1 MPKTYQLQTDSC
13 SPEEAKSINDAL
25 LRAFILC
32 RIPLHV
38 IESDAFIE
46 VLRQLRPAYAYYIP
60 PRKELVGSR
69 LTDYQAMTR
78 HQMEDLMKNWITSS
92 KAVLSLEG
100 SDDPEYRHFVNIM
113 AIFGHRSVF
122 LASLSTSSC
131 SKIGETVS
139 AASPTHDNDARALA
153 TQAQAIIDRQGGP
166 RFFSAIAA
174 DNTRLCSD
182 ICALLCQCNP
192 YMIPLNNQAHV
203 ANLFL
208 SELTKVGL
216 LADSLRHSENV
227 SKFVR
232 QHPHFHARFLSECH
246 SFNQNLPE
254 NVQPAVEFPLET
266 SNLYFNHRL
275 QMLEAFAR
283 NQTVTRSLVQADN
296 GRLISSLCNDV
307 GNTSTRQQLDEFCS
321 VVLDS
326 SIARNAVTAF
336 RILCPVRVYL
346 RIFDED
352 KARLSHVVPETLK
365 LHSHLNNVCSEL
377 VNIQGIDFSKQLMNK
392 IMDRYILRQFKPA
405 QQGHGAAPLVQPE
418 HFQSS
423 LLLEPL
429 QFLAATLDPN
439 VCPQQECGRFF
450 DASLVALKQFFIDD
464 QKTWSDNELASER
477 SNRQKILT
485 AELAIYVAGE
495 GSFCNG
501 GALRRQHKLIMLEH
515 NLDDDMQLEQICS
528 KGWWEAF
535 GSSTPHLK
543 TIALTL
549 LSLPPTPRQARD
561 KSATTM
567 KMIQSAMRSKLS
579 HRATDELLYTVIN
592 SRVLQNVPEA
602 IDVDF
607 ISSMV

>member
-1 MPKTYQLQTDSC
+1 M
-13 SPEEAKSINDAL
+13 
-25 LRAFILC
+25 LC
-32 RIPLHV
+32 RIPCHV
-38 IESDAFIE
+38 IESDAFVE
-46 VLRQLRPAYAYYIP
+46 VLRQLRPAYAKYIP

-69 LTDYQAMTR
+69 LTHYQTITR

-100 SDDPEYRHFVNIM
+100 SDDPEYQHFVNVM
-113 AIFGHRSVF
+113 AIFGRRSVF
-122 LASLSTSSC
+122 LASLSTNNCTSV
-131 SKIGETVS
+131 GGTVS
-139 AASPTHDNDARALA
+139 AIALPHDNDARVLA

-182 ICALLCQCNP
+182 ICALLCQQNP
-192 YMIPLNNQAHV
+192 YMIPLNNQTHV
-203 ANLFL
+203 TNLFL
-208 SELTKVGL
+208 SELTKFGL
-216 LADSLRHSENV
+216 LADALHHSESV
-227 SKFVR
+227 CRFLR
-232 QHPHFHARFLSECH
+232 QHPQFHARFRSECH
-246 SFNQNLPE
+246 RFNQNLPE
-254 NVQPAVEFPLET
+254 NMQPAVEFPLET
-266 SNLYFNHRL
+266 NNLYFYDRL
-275 QMLEAFAR
+275 QMLEAFVR
-283 NQTVTRSLVQADN
+283 NQTIIRSLVQADN
-296 GRLISSLCNDV
+296 GRLASSLCNEAGD
-307 GNTSTRQQLDEFCS
+307 TSTHQEFDDFCS
-321 VVLDS
+321 LVLDS
-326 SIARNAVTAF
+326 SITTNAVTAF

-377 VNIQGIDFSKQLMNK
+377 VNIQGIDFSKQFMNE
-392 IMDRYILRQFKPA
+392 IMDRYILRQFNPL
-405 QQGHGAAPLVQPE
+405 QGGQGAGPLVQHE
-418 HFQSS
+418 RFQSS

-429 QFLAATLDPN
+429 HFLAATLDPN

-464 QKTWSDNELASER
+464 QKTWSNNELACER

-485 AELAIYVAGE
+485 AELALYLAGE

-501 GALRRQHKLIMLEH
+501 GALRRQHKLIVLEH

-543 TIALTL
+543 IIALTL
-549 LSLPPTPRQARD
+549 LSLPPTPCQGGD
-561 KSATTM
+561 KSAATM
-567 KMIQSAMRSKLS
+567 KMIQSAMRNKLS
-579 HRATDELLYTVIN
+579 QRSRDELLYTVIN
-592 SRVLQNVPEA
+592 SRVLQNVPES